1 MRKLF
6 ALIALA
12 AVALVSCETESNN
25 TETPNQVDST
35 LKIKLTSQS
44 VMNFEAIGGDGVI
57 TYEFEKLD
65 AATRA
70 NIAEAATAVAWI
82 ENLTSEEEGKV
93 TFRVA
98 ANEDKEER
106 SATIKVSYGQHSFMV
121 MVKQAGLQQ
130 ADVNF
135 TATHLNGTYWGK
147 YPGRSKG
154 FNYLMILSD
163 QQSIH
168 YLTKADGST
177 EYRFNIYSDVSSAFN
192 TTHRVPVGTYKMD
205 HQSTGNPGTID
216 GHKDESYYLS
226 AADTDTPYADATM
239 VVTEDSIIVDV
250 TFFNGETHHIEYH
263 GSTTYEP
270 YIEGTFADIYPVSQ
284 YTTDITF
291 DVENGRMNLYYRGD
305 HYGKDCDVWLVELI
319 QQVNPYNGVYIIFDL
334 LIPKGLGGTDNFD
347 SIVGDY
353 KFHDEN
359 TTSYE
364 YTIPV
369 GRLRDDCLQMHAWY
383 LWCIQSEVD
392 MAQAAPMTSGT
403 VKVTSTGIQNY
414 TFEIDST
421 DDNGNRVVGTFQ
433 GTLLNAYDQKYE

>member
-1 MRKLF
+1 MKRLF
-6 ALIALA
+6 ALIALV
-12 AVALVSCETESNN
+12 AVALTACETKKGETNTPAEVDNN
-25 TETPNQVDST
+25 LV
-35 LKIKLTSQS
+35 IKLTSQS
-44 VMNFEAIGGDGVI
+44 VMNFEAIGGDGEI
-57 TYEFEKLD
+57 TYEFE
-65 AATRA
+65 ATRA
-70 NIAEAATAVAWI
+70 HVAEAATAVAWI
-82 ENLTSEEEGKV
+82 ENLTSTEEGKV

-98 ANEDKEER
+98 ANEEKEER

-121 MVKQAGLQQ
+121 MVKQAGSQK

-147 YPGRSKG
+147 YPGISKG
-154 FNYLMILSD
+154 FNYLIILSD

-168 YLTKADGST
+168 YLTKASGST
-177 EYRFNIYSDVSSAFN
+177 EYRFNIYSNVSSAFN

-250 TFFNGETHHIEYH
+250 TFFSGETHHVEYH

-270 YIEGTFADIYPVSQ
+270 YIEGTFADVYPVSQ
-284 YTTDITF
+284 YTSDITF
-291 DVENGRMNLYYRGD
+291 DVKGGRMNFYYRGD
-305 HYGKDCDVWLVELI
+305 HYGTGCDVWMLELI
-319 QQVNPYNGVYIIFDL
+319 QQVNPYNGVYMILDL
-334 LIPKGLGGTDNFD
+334 LIPKGMGGTDNFD

-353 KFHDEN
+353 KFHDAN

-383 LWCIQSEVD
+383 LWCVQSQVD
-392 MAQAAPMTSGT
+392 MSQAAPMTSGT
-403 VKVTSTGIQNY
+403 VKVSQNGIQDY

-421 DDNGNRVVGTFQ
+421 DDNGNRIIGTFQ
-433 GTLLNAYDQKYE
+433 GTILNAYDQRYE